1 MSVFAGSTELRCLC
15 WAVVLGLVQ
24 LMVAT
29 AMATH
34 ELGTAWNL
42 SPRDKPAK
50 PVSTVTGRMLRAFAN
65 FKETFVFFAV
75 AVLAVTLLNKANTTS
90 ALGAQIYVWA
100 RLAYVPVYA
109 AGITVVRTL
118 IWLVS
123 LAGILMVLSAMLA

>member
-1 MSVFAGSTELRCLC
+1 MRIFAGSTEIQYLC

-24 LMVAT
+24 LMIAT

-34 ELGTAWNL
+34 ERGTAWNL
-42 SPRDKPAK
+42 SPRDVPPK

-65 FKETFVFFAV
+65 FRETFVFFVV
-75 AVLAVTLLNKANTTS
+75 AVLAVTLLNKGNAIS
-90 ALGAQIYVWA
+90 ALGAQLYVWA

-109 AGITVVRTL
+109 AGIPVVRTL